1 MQREVLTSLQPKVG
15 VTLGGRYLL
24 TSSLGRG
31 AMATVYVAQDTHADQ
46 RVVVKILH
54 PNLLSHAEVV
64 ARFEREVRATR
75 QIRHPHLVRA
85 LGQSSPEEACRY
97 FVLEY
102 LKGPTLEHYIRETA
116 PIPEADLLTIALGL
130 TRGLSALHGRQL
142 VHRDLKPANVIL
154 VGGEIGRA
162 KVLDFGLALDTEA
175 VRMTSANMRI
185 GTPSYMAPEYIE
197 HNLCDIRSDLY
208 SLGGVLFE
216 MATGKKI
223 FEGTGR
229 AMLLMQLSDER
240 PMVSD
245 HVSGVY
251 RPELEQL
258 IRQLIDRDPDQRPR
272 DTREVERRLG
282 ELLSA

>member
-1 MQREVLTSLQPKVG
+1 
-15 VTLGGRYLL
+15 
-24 TSSLGRG
+24 
-31 AMATVYVAQDTHADQ
+31 MATVYVAQDTRTDE

-85 LGQSSPEEACRY
+85 LGQSSSEEPCRY

-102 LKGPTLEHYIRETA
+102 LEGPTLERYIRETA
-116 PIPEADLLTIALGL
+116 PVPEPDLLTIALGL

-142 VHRDLKPANVIL
+142 VHRDLKPSNVIL
-154 VGGEIGRA
+154 VGGQIDRA

-197 HNLCDIRSDLY
+197 HNVCDVRSDLY

-216 MATGKKI
+216 MATGHKI
-223 FEGTGR
+223 FEGVGR
-229 AMLLMQLSDER
+229 AMLMMQLSDDR
-240 PMVSD
+240 PTVSD
-245 HVSGVY
+245 HVPGMY

-258 IRQLIDRDPDQRPR
+258 IRRLIDRDPNRRPR
-272 DTREVERRLG
+272 DTREVEQRLS
-282 ELLSA
+282 EVLPT